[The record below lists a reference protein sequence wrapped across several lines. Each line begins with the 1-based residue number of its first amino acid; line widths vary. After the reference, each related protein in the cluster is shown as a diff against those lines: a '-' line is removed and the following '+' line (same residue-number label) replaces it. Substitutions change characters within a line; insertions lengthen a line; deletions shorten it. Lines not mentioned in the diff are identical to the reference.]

1 MAHTRLFALLRRPT
15 AARRGGPVSGLGAMT
30 SDTVSRNSTAI
41 VAVAAIAAAAY
52 FADTVF
58 APLTLALFI
67 IALVWPFQR
76 WLQARAPALLALAV
90 TMTLTILTMLV
101 FASLVVWGFSRVG
114 RSLIADSGRYQA
126 IYDAAVA
133 WLDSHG
139 VSVAGLWAEHFNV
152 GWMLRG
158 VQQITGRLNTTF
170 SFWMITL
177 VYVILGLMEVETA
190 ERKLWAHLSPEAARA
205 FTGACA
211 DTAGKF
217 RKYIEVRTLMS
228 LATGVLVW
236 VFAAAAGLQFAV
248 EWGVIAFAL
257 NYIPFIGPFVA
268 TLFPTLLAM
277 AQFATW
283 QAALGVFVCLNVI
296 QFVIG
301 SYVEPRVSGSVL
313 AISPSVVLFAV
324 FFWTFLWGLYG
335 AFIGVPIAIA
345 ALTFC
350 AHWPSTRW
358 ITGLLGGPLP
368 ADAQIPKST

>member
-1 MAHTRLFALLRRPT
+1 
-15 AARRGGPVSGLGAMT
+15 MT
-30 SDTVSRNSTAI
+30 SDSVSRTSIAV
-41 VAVAAIAAAAY
+41 VAVVTTAAAAY

-67 IALVWPFQR
+67 IALVWPFQC

-114 RSLIADSGRYQA
+114 RSLIADSSRYQA
-126 IYDAAVA
+126 IYDATVA

-152 GWMLRG
+152 SWMLRG
-158 VQQITGRLNTTF
+158 AQQITGRVNTTL
-170 SFWMITL
+170 SFWIITL
-177 VYVILGLMEVETA
+177 VYVILGLMEVEDA
-190 ERKLWAHLSPEAARA
+190 ERKLWAFLSPGAARA
-205 FTGACA
+205 FVGASA
-211 DTAGKF
+211 DTGKKF
-217 RKYIEVRTLMS
+217 RKYMEVRTLMS
-228 LATGVLVW
+228 LATGALVW
-236 VFAAAAGLQFAV
+236 AFAAAAGLQFAL

-257 NYIPFIGPFVA
+257 NYIPFIGPFIA
-268 TLFPTLLAM
+268 TVFPTLLAM

-283 QAALGVFVCLNVI
+283 QAALGVFVCLNII

-301 SYVEPRVSGSVL
+301 SYVEPRMSGNVL
-313 AISPSVVLFAV
+313 AISPSVVPFSV

-335 AFIGVPIAIA
+335 AFIGVPITIA

-350 AHWPSTRW
+350 EHWPSTRW
-358 ITGLLGGPLP
+358 IADLLGGPLP
-368 ADAQIPKST
+368 AGVKPSATASP